1 MEIIKMGVIPE
12 EKTVKFE
19 CRHCGC
25 IFLEERKKCIIPD
38 TLEAARDRV
47 DAKCECPTCK
57 RMVTH
62 EY

>member
-1 MEIIKMGVIPE
+1 MEILKMGVIPE

-19 CRHCGC
+19 CRNCGC
-25 IFLEERKKCIIPD
+25 VFLEERKKCTIASV
-38 TLEAARDRV
+38 LEQAMDHV
-47 DAKCECPTCK
+47 DLLCECPTCK